1 MKSAYDAATNQAQKP
16 SPEQVRGQLDRI
28 LRSGSFRNAPALQ
41 RLLQYVTSQSTEG
54 QLAHLKE
61 YTIGV
66 DVFGRGDGYDPKI
79 DPVVRVEMHRIRQKL
94 REYYQR
100 EGANDPIVVEI
111 PTGHYVPTIGIRTPS
126 TLAQNGSSPAIDDPS
141 AQVGALSDS
150 GNGKAAATNEGSKQF
165 GRLFL
170 AHPITAL
177 ALLAVLVLSAALI
190 KAHWSEI
197 ASTHRTASLAA
208 PDSPAFNPDS
218 VVRDFWVTF
227 LGKDRAPI
235 VGYANAV
242 FLIDRTNDLFR
253 FRRGATD
260 NRGSPVDAHLA
271 RQFASNPAL
280 VAKAGPLFYEYSY
293 TGTGDME
300 AVWRFTRLFSR
311 MGYDTTLKRSRL
323 VTIHDLQEHNVI
335 LIGSSF
341 QNDAVAQLPSTGLDF
356 VYELPKID
364 DELWNGRIVNRH
376 PLPGEESFYKTERD
390 QVTQTVK
397 SDYALITVE
406 PGIIP
411 GRHIAVVGGLDTSG
425 CSGATGFLSSASGLA
440 ELTARLT
447 SLGLKKTEG
456 QPPFFQALIKVDLEN
471 GLDVLGFHLV
481 ALHAIH
487 ANGLGAATSADVRA
501 DRPAEQPARPGA
513 LPNR

>member
-16 SPEQVRGQLDRI
+16 SPEQVREQLDRI

-41 RLLQYVTSQSTEG
+41 RLLQYVTSKSTEG

-61 YTIGV
+61 YTIGI

-94 REYYQR
+94 REYYQH
-100 EGANDPIVVEI
+100 EGANDPIIVEI
-111 PTGHYVPTIGIRTPS
+111 PTGHYVPTMIRAS
-126 TLAQNGSSPAIDDPS
+126 SALAQNGSSPAMADPS
-141 AQVGALSDS
+141 ADVAALPDS
-150 GNGKAAATNEGSKQF
+150 ENGKAAATNESSKQF

-170 AHPITAL
+170 AHPIAAL
-177 ALLAVLVLSAALI
+177 ALLTVLVLSAALI

-197 ASTHRTASLAA
+197 ASTHRTASLPASE
-208 PDSPAFNPDS
+208 SPVSNPDS
-218 VVRDFWVTF
+218 VVHDFWVTF
-227 LGKDRAPI
+227 LGKDRAPV

-253 FRRGATD
+253 FRRGASD
-260 NRGSPVDAHLA
+260 NRGSTVDAHLA
-271 RQFASNPAL
+271 RQFASNPSL
-280 VAKAGPLFYEYSY
+280 VAKAGPLFYEYGY
-293 TGTGDME
+293 TGTGDVE
-300 AVWRFTRLFSR
+300 AVWKFTCLFSR

-341 QNDAVAQLPSTGLDF
+341 QNDAVAQLPSTGQDF

-376 PLPGEESFYKTERD
+376 PLPGEAPFYKTERD

-411 GRHIAVVGGLDTSG
+411 GRYIAVVGGLDTSG

-481 ALHAIH
+481 TVHPIH
-487 ANGLGAATSADVRA
+487 PDVIGTDSSRHESPTSV
-501 DRPAEQPARPGA
+501 DR
-513 LPNR
+513 

>member
-1 MKSAYDAATNQAQKP
+1 MKSAYDVATNQAQTP
-16 SPEQVRGQLDRI
+16 SSEQVREQLDRI

-41 RLLQYVTSQSTEG
+41 RLLQYVTSNVTSKSTEG

-61 YTIGV
+61 YTIGI
-66 DVFGRGDGYDPKI
+66 DVFGRGDSYDPKT

-94 REYYQR
+94 REYYQH

-111 PTGHYVPTIGIRTPS
+111 PTGHYVPSIGIRTS
-126 TLAQNGSSPAIDDPS
+126 SALAQNGSSPAIADPS
-141 AQVGALSDS
+141 AHVGALPDS
-150 GNGKAAATNEGSKQF
+150 GNGKAAATNESSKQF

-177 ALLAVLVLSAALI
+177 ALLTILVLSGALI
-190 KAHWSEI
+190 QAHWSEI
-197 ASTHRTASLAA
+197 ASWHRTASLSASE
-208 PDSPAFNPDS
+208 SPVFNPDS
-218 VVRDFWVTF
+218 VVHDFWLAF

-253 FRRGATD
+253 FRRGASD

-271 RQFASNPAL
+271 RQFASNPSL

-293 TGTGDME
+293 TGTGDLE
-300 AVWRFTRLFSR
+300 AVSRLSRLFSR

-323 VTIHDLQEHNVI
+323 VSIHDLQEHNVI

-341 QNDAVAQLPSTGLDF
+341 QNDAVAQLPSTGQDF

-376 PLPGEESFYKTERD
+376 PLHGEAPFYKTERD
-390 QVTQTVK
+390 RVTQTVK

-406 PGIIP
+406 PGIIA
-411 GRHIAVVGGLDTSG
+411 GRYIAVVGGLDTSG
-425 CSGATGFLSSASGLA
+425 CSGATEFLSSAAGVADLM
-440 ELTARLT
+440 TRLT
-447 SLGLKKTEG
+447 SLGLKKIED

-481 ALHAIH
+481 TVHPIQTD
-487 ANGLGAATSADVRA
+487 GIAADSSRRGSRDPR
-501 DRPAEQPARPGA
+501 R
-513 LPNR
+513 